1 MPLVTRCFCKCH
13 MLYLQPKQSDITARV
28 KTVHRRVKFWKVGH
42 FAAHTAQPCSS
53 GKICAVATCI
63 LAGPHSMKL
72 ASLRSLM
79 RCRLLCTCVGS
90 TSPCSTPPAGSS
102 GPTHADHYDLQALL
116 LETCSW
122 KNVGPQS
129 SYSYR
134 KLLKTVHTHTH
145 TCTHTCGQKTVQQ
158 VAPALVPSY
167 TANGR
172 SAKKVDVLM
181 QSSST
186 QT

>member
-1 MPLVTRCFCKCH
+1 
-13 MLYLQPKQSDITARV
+13 MLYLQLKQSDITACV
-28 KTVHRRVKFWKVGH
+28 KEVHQHVRFWKVAH
-42 FAAHTAQPCSS
+42 FTAHTAQPCSS

-134 KLLKTVHTHTH
+134 KLPKTVHTHTRTHMH
-145 TCTHTCGQKTVQQ
+145 THIYTHTCGQKTVQQ
-158 VAPALVPSY
+158 VAPELVPSY

-172 SAKKVDVLM
+172 SAEEVDVLM